1 MKTKQKYNTD
11 GTVLKFN
18 RKIIKRGKID
28 SINTQ
33 IHDRSLF
40 WPSTDTSIKSGG
52 VMLYF
57 CDQNYVPI

>member
-11 GTVLKFN
+11 GTVLKL
-18 RKIIKRGKID
+18 KRGKFD
-28 SINTQ
+28 NVNTQ
-33 IHDRSLF
+33 IHDRSLV